1 MTELPAEAPARLL
14 RSRGHEKERA
24 FTPEELLG
32 EFQALSRLPFIEVL
46 SELMKGIPTVDN
58 IRIFANAHPDRWANC
73 IKVMA
78 TLAGYHDKL
87 EIQGNLA
94 LDVNKLGDAQLMA
107 KLEELGAQIKSMG
120 IRTGLQDAEFE
131 ELETGEGERKEGS

>member
-14 RSRGHEKERA
+14 RSRGPDKKRE
-24 FTPEELLG
+24 FTAAELLG

-46 SELMKGIPTVDN
+46 SELMEGIPTVEN

-73 IKVMA
+73 IKTMA
-78 TLAGYHDKL
+78 NLAGYHDKL
-87 EIQGNLA
+87 EVQGNLG

-131 ELETGEGERKEGS
+131 ELETKEGDAPSE